1 MHMQHELADLR
12 RALIEVDRALR
23 PLRERPGSA
32 RLVRRLEG
40 DLRRMQEDV
49 DDLALEAA
57 AVTGGGG
64 PVLPGLQPIPI
75 PPREPSAAYD
85 PECEDE
91 GLAGWR
97 NPVSTQTRG
106 GGSRR

>member
-1 MHMQHELADLR
+1 MPMHHELADLR
-12 RALIEVDRALR
+12 RALTEVDRALR

-49 DDLALEAA
+49 DDLAVEAA
-57 AVTGGGG
+57 AVTAGTG
-64 PVLPGLQPIPI
+64 PVLPGLAPIPI
-75 PPREPSAAYD
+75 PPREPSATYD

-91 GLAGWR
+91 GLAGWC
-97 NPVSTQTRG
+97 NPVSAQTRG
-106 GGSRR
+106 GGSRH